1 MEKCRKSVAVVPQK
15 HSMLKLLRMMKL
27 SGILLL
33 VFSMQV
39 FAQSNTITGTVTDE
53 AGETLIG
60 VSVSVT
66 GTTIGTITG
75 RDGKYSLADVPGD
88 AFLEFRYVGM
98 LSQTVAVGNRTTIDI
113 VMKPDLLG
121 MEEIVVIGY
130 GTKKKVNLTGAVS
143 VASKELMESRPVG
156 NVQQA
161 LQGIVPNLIISPTS
175 AGGEPGANMAMN
187 IRGLTSFEG
196 GSDPYVLID
205 GIPMDIND
213 IDPDDI
219 ESISV
224 LKDAA
229 STSIYGA
236 RAAYG
241 VILITTKRGQKG
253 SRISYTM
260 NSGWSSPTIWPKIIE
275 GNMDWAHALNDARI
289 NGGGSPLY
297 TDNALVRLAM
307 NLANP
312 GSAVPMLPTADG
324 LGWDILNT
332 GTKAVANDGLTDL
345 IVNRWA
351 PRTKH
356 NISASGGNNVVN
368 YYVSAGYYDQ
378 QGLIKFG
385 NEKYDR
391 YNLDAKISAKVNS
404 WMKLD
409 FLTKYNRGHE
419 DFPWNQNYGR
429 AWTMNW
435 ISKLKP
441 GMPAKYPGTDIW
453 LSNTRVEEWKNV
465 RQDVVNT
472 QFVASPRIILEP
484 VKGWVTNIELN
495 YRSSERNDVRTVKQY
510 PWVRPNGEIAY
521 NPQNRASTQFRSSL
535 GTNTYISPNVYS
547 TFTRDFGAHNINV
560 LAGYQQELYQYSNL
574 NAIAFYLLS
583 DAVPSLSTAVGEKTI
598 TDSKG
603 HWATQSTF
611 ARLGY
616 NFAEK
621 YLLEVNVRADGSSR
635 FEDGQRWGVYPSVS
649 AGWVITEEDFFPAQ
663 NNINMLKLR
672 ASYGTLGNQN
682 VANYLYIPTL
692 PISETGQWLFSGQRA
707 WTVGTPNLTS
717 VDLTWEQRSTLDIGL
732 DAMFLNNRLGV
743 SVGVYDARTTHLV
756 GPGTPLPAVLG
767 TSVPKKNEGEIMTR
781 GWELEATWK
790 NRISKDFSY
799 EIRGVLSDYKSTV
812 VFYNN
817 PTKLLGDFTWFEVE
831 TYYDGMELGEIWGLE
846 FDGYFES
853 QEEVDNHP
861 IDQSYV
867 YSGNWY
873 PGDSKF
879 VDQNDDGK
887 IDIGNNTADDRGD
900 YVKLGNNTPRYV
912 YGLNGGMKWKGFDI
926 SVLFQGIGKRDIDL
940 VQGRGPF
947 RGPAAGPMHN
957 NVLEG
962 HLDYW
967 RDETSPLGENRD
979 DPYFPRPYAQ
989 YFGQNGKNYTFSTD
1003 HFLQSGAFL
1012 RLKNIR
1018 IGYTLPSSLTE
1029 KIFVTSARFYVSG
1042 ENLLT
1047 FTKMMFYDPEAFGGR
1062 WYGVGDAYPLSK
1074 TLSIGLNINF

>member
-1 MEKCRKSVAVVPQK
+1 MINKKQKSY
-15 HSMLKLLRMMKL
+15 LL
-27 SGILLL
+27 S
-33 VFSMQV
+33 VFLIIFLALFSVQATYSQV
-39 FAQSNTITGTVTDE
+39 RDISGTVTEDE
-53 AGETLIG
+53 TTLYLPG
-60 VSVSVT
+60 VSVSVK
-66 GTTIGTITG
+66 GTTLGTIT
-75 RDGKYSLADVPGD
+75 DAEGKYTLAGVSNN
-88 AFLEFRYVGM
+88 AIMVFRYVGM
-98 LSQTVAVGNRTTIDI
+98 LSQEISSGTQTTINV
-113 VMKPDLLG
+113 VMAPDLLG
-121 MEEIVVIGY
+121 LEQVVVVGY
-130 GTKKKVNLTGAVS
+130 GTKKKVNLTGSVS
-143 VASKELMESRPVG
+143 VADKELMESRPVG

-161 LQGIVPNLIISPTS
+161 VQGIVPNLVISPTA
-175 AGGEPGANMAMN
+175 AGGEPGADMAMS
-187 IRGLTSFEG
+187 IRGLSSFEG
-196 GSDPYVLID
+196 GSSPYVLVD
-205 GIPMDIND
+205 GIPMSIND

-260 NSGWSSPTIWPKIIE
+260 NTGWSSPTVWPQIIE

-312 GSAVPMLPTADG
+312 GSAVPMLPSADG

-345 IVNRWA
+345 IVDRWA

-356 NISASGGNNVVN
+356 NISASGGNDVVN
-368 YYVSAGYYDQ
+368 YYVSAGYYDE
-378 QGLIKFG
+378 QGMIKWGDEEF
-385 NEKYDR
+385 DR
-391 YNLDAKISAKVNS
+391 YNLDAKINAKVTS
-404 WMKLD
+404 WMKFD
-409 FLTKYNRGHE
+409 FLAKYNRGHE

-435 ISKLKP
+435 ISKMKP

-465 RQDVVNT
+465 RQNIVTN

-495 YRSSERNDVRTVKQY
+495 YTADQQNDVRTVKQY
-510 PWVRPNGEIAY
+510 PWVRPNGDIAY
-521 NPQNRASTQFRSSL
+521 NPQSRAQTQYRSSI
-535 GTNTYISPNVYS
+535 GTNTYISPNIYTNYKKSV
-547 TFTRDFGAHNINV
+547 GAHNFN
-560 LAGYQQELYQYSNL
+560 LMAGYRQELYQYSNL
-574 NAIAFYLLS
+574 NATAFYLLS
-583 DAVPSLSTAVGEKTI
+583 DAIPSLSTSVGEKTI
-598 TDSKG
+598 TDGIG
-603 HWATQSTF
+603 HWATQSVF
-611 ARLGY
+611 SRLAY
-616 NFAEK
+616 NYAEK
-621 YLLEVNVRADGSSR
+621 YLLEINVSSDGSSR
-635 FEDGQRWGVYPSVS
+635 FEDGQRWGVFPSVS
-649 AGWVITEEDFFPAQ
+649 AGWVISQEDFFPLQ
-663 NNINMLKLR
+663 DQFDLLKLR
-672 ASYGTLGNQN
+672 ASYGTVGNQN

-692 PISETGQWLFSGQRA
+692 PISETGQWLFNGARA

-717 VDLTWEQRSTLDIGL
+717 VDLTWEQVSTMDIGI
-732 DAMFLNNRLGV
+732 DAMLLANRLGI
-743 SVGVYDARTTHLV
+743 SFGVYDSRTTNLV

-767 TSVPKKNEGEIMTR
+767 TDVPKENEGEIQTR
-781 GWELEATWK
+781 GWEFEAVWK
-790 NRISKDFSY
+790 NRISRDFSY
-799 EIRGVLSDYKSTV
+799 EIRGVLSDYKRTV
-812 VFYNN
+812 ISYNN
-817 PTKLLGDFTWFEVE
+817 PTKLLGDNIWFENDV
-831 TYYDGMELGEIWGLE
+831 YYEGQVLGEIWGLE
-846 FDGYFES
+846 FDGYFDS

-861 IDQSYV
+861 TDQSYV

-873 PGDSKF
+873 AGDSKF

-887 IDIGNNTADDRGD
+887 IDIGDNTLDNHGD
-900 YVKLGNNTPRYV
+900 LVVLGNTTPRFI
-912 YGLNGGMKWKGFDI
+912 YGLNGGLRWKGIDI
-926 SVLFQGIGKRDIDL
+926 SVLFQGVGKRDIDL

-967 RDETSPLGENRD
+967 RDETSPLGENMD

-989 YFGQNGKNYTFSTD
+989 YFGQNAKNYTYSTD
-1003 HFLQSGAFL
+1003 HFLQNAAYL

-1029 KIFVTSARFYVSG
+1029 KFFVKSARFYVSG

-1074 TLSIGLNINF
+1074 TLSLGLNINF